1 MSAAFILGN
10 GNSRLS
16 VDLDALTPLGTT
28 YGCNWIFKEYTPNVL
43 IATDRA
49 IADHIQ
55 ETGYAQKNRF
65 HTRKPVVDLGGKGLS
80 NDYKGFSSG
89 PNAAAMACIDGH
101 TNIYLLGMDLG
112 TTNGMFN
119 NIYADW
125 QFYKKKLDPPTF
137 AGNWINQIVK
147 LTEDYPNR
155 QFYRVEGIE
164 SAFVKQFNKIDNMKI
179 LSMDKFLEMVNTAR
193 GPL

>member
-10 GNSRLS
+10 GNSRCS
-16 VDLDALTPLGTT
+16 VDLNTLTPLGIT

-43 IATDRA
+43 IATDRS

-65 HTRKPVVDLGGKGLS
+65 HTRKPIVDLGGKSLS

-101 TNIYLLGMDLG
+101 TDIYLLGMDLG
-112 TTNGMFN
+112 STNGMFN

-147 LTEDYPNR
+147 IN
-155 QFYRVEGIE
+155 
-164 SAFVKQFNKIDNMKI
+164 
-179 LSMDKFLEMVNTAR
+179 
-193 GPL
+193 